1 MQELY
6 AACLRIGSAGGDW
19 HSCTHCIDHISHISA
34 IQQERMRI
42 IFLMYAQKKKE
53 NCFVNN

>member
-1 MQELY
+1 MLHIYELG
-6 AACLRIGSAGGDW
+6 LQVVND
-19 HSCTHCIDHISHISA
+19 ISHIPA
-34 IQQERMRI
+34 IHQERMRI